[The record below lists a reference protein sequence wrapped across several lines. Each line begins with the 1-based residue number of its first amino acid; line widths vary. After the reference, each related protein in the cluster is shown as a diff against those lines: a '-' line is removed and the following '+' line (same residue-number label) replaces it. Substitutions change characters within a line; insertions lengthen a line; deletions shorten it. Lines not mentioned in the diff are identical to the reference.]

1 MESIW
6 MEGILLL
13 KEHSLK
19 VQAGT
24 VMEIE
29 TGMVVVVA
37 VILEVVV
44 VGVVVVGVIATN
56 AASLAILQ
64 GSALLAMVGTGMVA
78 GMTGIVAGMT
88 GMVAGMAAGMTGMV
102 AGMIGMGVAMEA
114 AVMGLTV
121 VVIAILGAVMEEAV
135 MEEAAVVVVVAVAID
150 TAVTGLDRM
159 IVAAVM
165 NTDLDDSV
173 SGMKAIGKY

>member
-1 MESIW
+1 

-13 KEHSLK
+13 KEHNLK

-29 TGMVVVVA
+29 TIVVVVA

-44 VGVVVVGVIATN
+44 VGDVVVVVTATN
-56 AASLAILQ
+56 VASLAILQ
-64 GSALLAMVGTGMVA
+64 GSALLVMVGTGMVA

-88 GMVAGMAAGMTGMV
+88 GMVAGMVAEMTGIGMV
-102 AGMIGMGVAMEA
+102 AETIGMGVATEA

-121 VVIAILGAVMEEAV
+121 VVIAILGAVMEEA
-135 MEEAAVVVVVAVAID
+135 AVVVVAID
-150 TAVTGLDRM
+150 TAVTGLDHM
-159 IVAAVM
+159 NVAAEM
-165 NTDLDDSV
+165 NTDLDGGDSV
-173 SGMKAIGKY
+173 SGMKATGSY